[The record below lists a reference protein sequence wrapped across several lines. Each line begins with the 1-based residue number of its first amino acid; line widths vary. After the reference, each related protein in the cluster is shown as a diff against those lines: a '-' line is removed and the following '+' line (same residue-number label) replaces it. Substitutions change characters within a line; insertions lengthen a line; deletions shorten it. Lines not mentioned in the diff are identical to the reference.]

1 MGVLP
6 RADQFGGGDRR
17 LGCAPAVPAAERPAQ
32 YLAAAVMARSTSSG
46 CGRMAFS
53 RSGW

>member
-17 LGCAPAVPAAERPAQ
+17 LGCAPAAPAERPAQ

-46 CGRMAFS
+46 CGRIAFS